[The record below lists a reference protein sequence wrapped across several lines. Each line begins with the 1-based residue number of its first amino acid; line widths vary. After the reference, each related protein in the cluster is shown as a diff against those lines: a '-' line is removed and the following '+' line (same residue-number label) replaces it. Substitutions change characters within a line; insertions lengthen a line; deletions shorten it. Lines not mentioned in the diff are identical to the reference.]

1 MKTIGSDFITAL
13 KKGATVKVVFI
24 KKDGSERTLIG
35 TTNLESI
42 PKVDHPRTDRAPAK
56 GVQRIY
62 DLEIGEW
69 RSVSLDAI
77 QKWQTTEYEV
87 A

>member
-1 MKTIGSDFITAL
+1 
-13 KKGATVKVVFI
+13 
-24 KKDGSERTLIG
+24 
-35 TTNLESI
+35 
-42 PKVDHPRTDRAPAK
+42 
-56 GVQRIY
+56 VQQIY

-77 QKWQTTEYEV
+77 QMWQTTEYEV